1 MTWTTSPTLRL
12 FASGLILSMIV
23 PTVPIA
29 PFVIGFFPCLPD
41 DESRLMTLEDVQ
53 RCDLFAYAASVLA
66 LERAEEKSNVA
77 LDLYS
82 VISIKG
88 ADSDA
93 NEV

>member
-1 MTWTTSPTLRL
+1 MIGPTEP
-12 FASGLILSMIV
+12 V
-23 PTVPIA
+23 V

-53 RCDLFAYAASVLA
+53 RCDLFTYAASVLA
-66 LERAEEKSNVA
+66 LERAVEKTNVA

-82 VISIKG
+82 EISNKG

-93 NEV
+93 NEVYTGTYWAVTGRKRTLFRF